1 MEQLGPEPRFAD
13 LLPTDNWDFEEVS
26 FDEAARILRDGG
38 FPTSAIP
45 CANDR
50 VAFGVLTAGR
60 LEGRLQSGLS
70 MPGRRP

>member
-26 FDEAARILRDGG
+26 FDEAARIVRDGG

-45 CANDR
+45 C
-50 VAFGVLTAGR
+50 
-60 LEGRLQSGLS
+60 Q
-70 MPGRRP
+70 